1 MKKKKLVV
9 LTGAGISAESGIPT
23 FRGSGGLW
31 EGKNVQEVASPLGWL
46 QDQAMVLDF
55 YNQRRRQIVQCE
67 PNAGHRAL
75 VDLEKYFDVQIITQN
90 IDNLHERAGSKN
102 ILHLHGEILLAR
114 STADPSLIYELE
126 GGKDILEGDLCE
138 KGSQLRP
145 HIVWFGE
152 DVPAFQDA
160 LILSQQADVYMVV
173 GTSLAVYPANT
184 LLNYTKE
191 GTSIYIVDPGQPE
204 FISSEQIHLIQA
216 PATTGI
222 PSIMDELIKISEA

>member
-9 LTGAGISAESGIPT
+9 LSGAGISAESGIPT
-23 FRGSGGLW
+23 FRGSRGLW
-31 EGKNVQEVASPLGWL
+31 EGKNVQEVASPQGWL

-55 YNQRRRQIVQCE
+55 YNQRRRQMVKSE
-67 PNAGHRAL
+67 PNAGHFAL
-75 VDLEKYFDVQIITQN
+75 VELEKYFDVQIITQN
-90 IDNLHERAGSKN
+90 IDNLHERAGSRN

-152 DVPAFQDA
+152 DVPKFQNA
-160 LILSQQADVYMVV
+160 MLLSQQADVYMVV

-184 LLNYTKE
+184 LINYTDE
-191 GTSIYIVDPGQPE
+191 DVLIYIIDPGQPD
-204 FISSEQIHLIQA
+204 FKSSRRIRLVQA
-216 PATTGI
+216 PATSGI
-222 PSIMDELIKISEA
+222 PSIMDDLIKIAEG

>member
-1 MKKKKLVV
+1 MHKKKLVV

-31 EGKNVQEVASPLGWL
+31 EGKNVQEVASPLGWQ

-55 YNQRRRQIVQCE
+55 YNQRRRQMVKCA
-67 PNAGHRAL
+67 PNAGHLAL
-75 VDLEKYFDVQIITQN
+75 VELEKHFDLQIITQN
-90 IDNLHERAGSKN
+90 IDNLHERAGSSN
-102 ILHLHGEILLAR
+102 VLHLHGEILLAR
-114 STADPSLIYELE
+114 STADPSLIYPLE
-126 GGKDILEGDLCE
+126 GGKDILQGDLCE

-152 DVPAFQDA
+152 DVPEFENAVR
-160 LILSQQADVYMVV
+160 ISHQADLYMVV

-184 LLNYTKE
+184 LINYTKDA
-191 GTSIYIVDPGQPE
+191 TPIYIVDPGKPD
-204 FISSEQIHLIQA
+204 FIPHARIHLVQA

-222 PSIMDELIKISEA
+222 PSIMDELVKFAES